1 MNRLFNSSVIS
12 ILLLHAFLWAS
23 TTSLS
28 QDLDERRFMVSVRF
42 DAGLGRNV
50 FSLDSETDSNLYVQR
65 GSTLVFNIADD
76 SLRNHPLRLS
86 FTQDGIHSGGN
97 PANSTTINDKLIVAV
112 DTDTP
117 DQLFVYCERH
127 KGMGK
132 NISLAVNG
140 STTELFLSDFNSKS
154 EEVYIPRV
162 HVSGINPRIFSL
174 RLGLS
179 SDRAA
184 FNLISASEGQTS
196 EFAQPDRRQ
205 ATYDAENSTVQVPAV
220 IALNKLY
227 RATFSIESSL
237 LKLSEFLPL
246 TDDIMSDNSDFDP
259 ASDLEVGAGS
269 ELNPELKKKSA
280 QSGDQYADGQPSNN
294 WAIKYDSNY

>member
-1 MNRLFNSSVIS
+1 MNKLFSSSVIS
-12 ILLLHAFLWAS
+12 IPLFHVFLWTS

-28 QDLDERRFMVSVRF
+28 QDLDERRFSVSVRF

-76 SLRNHPLRLS
+76 SLKDHPLRLS
-86 FTQDGIHSGGN
+86 FTQDGIHSGGTS
-97 PANSTTINDKLIVAV
+97 ANSTTINDNLIVAV

-117 DQLFVYCERH
+117 DQLFLYCERH
-127 KGMGK
+127 KGMGE
-132 NISLAVNG
+132 NVSLAVNG

-179 SDRAA
+179 SDRAT
-184 FNLISASEGQTS
+184 FNLISASEGRTS
-196 EFAQPDRRQ
+196 QFAQPDRRQ
-205 ATYDAENSTVQVPAV
+205 ATYDAENSTVQVPAL

-246 TDDIMSDNSDFDP
+246 TDDIMSDNSYFDP

>member
-1 MNRLFNSSVIS
+1 MNRLLNSSVIS
-12 ILLLHAFLWAS
+12 ILLLHGFLWAS

-76 SLRNHPLRLS
+76 SLKDHPLRLS
-86 FTQDGIHSGGN
+86 FTQDGIHSGGF
-97 PANSTTINDKLIVAV
+97 PANSTTVNDNVIVAV

-117 DQLFVYCERH
+117 DQLFLYCERH

-205 ATYDAENSTVQVPAV
+205 ATYDAENSTVQVPAL
-220 IALNKLY
+220 IALNKFY

-237 LKLSEFLPL
+237 LRLSEFLPL

-269 ELNPELKKKSA
+269 ELNPELKKKST

>member
-1 MNRLFNSSVIS
+1 MNRLLNSSVIS
-12 ILLLHAFLWAS
+12 ILLLHGFLWAS

-76 SLRNHPLRLS
+76 SLKDHPLRLS
-86 FTQDGIHSGGN
+86 FTQDGIHSGGF
-97 PANSTTINDKLIVAV
+97 PANSTTVNDNVIVAV

-117 DQLFVYCERH
+117 DQLFLYCERH
-127 KGMGK
+127 KGMGT

-205 ATYDAENSTVQVPAV
+205 ATYDAENSTVQVPAL

-237 LKLSEFLPL
+237 LRLSEFLPL

-269 ELNPELKKKSA
+269 ELNPELKKKST

>member
-1 MNRLFNSSVIS
+1 MTRLCSSTVIS
-12 ILLLHAFLWAS
+12 ILLLHVFPWTS

-76 SLRNHPLRLS
+76 SLKDHPLRLS
-86 FTQDGIHSGGN
+86 FTQDGIHSGGI
-97 PANSTTINDKLIVAV
+97 PANSTTINDNLIVAV

-117 DQLFVYCERH
+117 DQLFLYCERH
-127 KGMGK
+127 KGMGE
-132 NISLAVNG
+132 NVSLAVNG

-179 SDRAA
+179 SDRAT
-184 FNLISASEGQTS
+184 FNLISASEGRTS
-196 EFAQPDRRQ
+196 QFAQPDRRQ
-205 ATYDAENSTVQVPAV
+205 ATYDAENSTVQVPAL

-280 QSGDQYADGQPSNN
+280 QSGDQYADGQASNN

>member
-1 MNRLFNSSVIS
+1 MNKLFNSSVIS
-12 ILLLHAFLWAS
+12 MLLLHVFLWAS

-28 QDLDERRFMVSVRF
+28 QDLDERRFTVSVRF

-76 SLRNHPLRLS
+76 SLKDHPLRLS
-86 FTQDGIHSGGN
+86 FTQDGIHSGGI
-97 PANSTTINDKLIVAV
+97 PANSTTINDNLIVAV

-117 DQLFVYCERH
+117 DQLFLYCERH

-179 SDRAA
+179 SDRAT

-205 ATYDAENSTVQVPAV
+205 ATYDAENSTVQVPAL

-237 LKLSEFLPL
+237 LKLREFLPL

-259 ASDLEVGAGS
+259 ASELEVGAGS
-269 ELNPELKKKSA
+269 ELNPELKKK
-280 QSGDQYADGQPSNN
+280 SGDQYADGQPSNN

>member
-1 MNRLFNSSVIS
+1 MNRFFNTSVIP
-12 ILLLHAFLWAS
+12 ILLLQVFLWTS

-28 QDLDERRFMVSVRF
+28 QDLDERRFTVSVRF
-42 DAGLGRNV
+42 DAGLDRNV
-50 FSLDSETDSNLYVQR
+50 FALNSKSNTNLSIQR
-65 GSTLVFNIADD
+65 GSTLVFNIADE
-76 SLRNHPLRLS
+76 SLKDHPLRLS
-86 FTQDGIHSGGN
+86 FTEDGIHSGGR
-97 PANSTTINDKLIVAV
+97 PANSTTINDNLIVAV

-117 DQLFVYCERH
+117 DQLFLYCERH

-140 STTELFLSDFNSKS
+140 STTELFLSDFNSNS
-154 EEVYIPRV
+154 EEIYIPRIQ
-162 HVSGINPRIFSL
+162 VSGELPRIFSL

-179 SDRAA
+179 SDRTA
-184 FNLISASEGQTS
+184 FNLISASEGRTS
-196 EFAQPDRRQ
+196 EFARPDSRQ
-205 ATYDAENSTVQVPAV
+205 ATYDAETSTLQVPALL
-220 IALNKLY
+220 ALNKLY

-246 TDDIMSDNSDFDP
+246 TEDIMSDNSDFDP

>member
-1 MNRLFNSSVIS
+1 MNRLLNSSVIS
-12 ILLLHAFLWAS
+12 ILLLHVFPWAS
-23 TTSLS
+23 ATSLS
-28 QDLDERRFMVSVRF
+28 QDLDERRFTVSVRF

-50 FSLDSETDSNLYVQR
+50 FSLDLETDSNLYVQR

-76 SLRNHPLRLS
+76 SLKDHPLRLS
-86 FTQDGIHSGGN
+86 FTQDGIHSGGI
-97 PANSTTINDKLIVAV
+97 PANSTTINDNLIVAV

-117 DQLFVYCERH
+117 DQLFLYCERH

-205 ATYDAENSTVQVPAV
+205 ATYDAENSTLQVPAL

-227 RATFSIESSL
+227 RAKFSIESSL

-246 TDDIMSDNSDFDP
+246 TEDIMSDNSDFDP
-259 ASDLEVGAGS
+259 ASDLEAGAGS
-269 ELNPELKKKSA
+269 ELNPELKKKST
-280 QSGDQYADGQPSNN
+280 QSGVQYADGQPSNN
-294 WAIKYDSNY
+294 WAIKNDSNY

>member
-1 MNRLFNSSVIS
+1 MNRLFSSSVIS
-12 ILLLHAFLWAS
+12 ILLFHVFLWAS

-28 QDLDERRFMVSVRF
+28 QDLDERRFSVSVRF

-50 FSLDSETDSNLYVQR
+50 FSLDSESNTNLSIQR

-76 SLRNHPLRLS
+76 SLKDHPLRLS
-86 FTQDGIHSGGN
+86 FTQDGIHSGGTS
-97 PANSTTINDKLIVAV
+97 ANSTTINDNLIVAV
-112 DTDTP
+112 DTGTP
-117 DQLFVYCERH
+117 DQLFLYCERH
-127 KGMGK
+127 KGMGE
-132 NISLAVNG
+132 NVSLAVNG

-179 SDRAA
+179 SDRAT
-184 FNLISASEGQTS
+184 FNLISASEGRTS
-196 EFAQPDRRQ
+196 EFAKPDRRQ
-205 ATYDAENSTVQVPAV
+205 ATYDVENSTLQVPALL
-220 IALNKLY
+220 ALNKLY
-227 RATFSIESSL
+227 SASFSIESSL
-237 LKLSEFLPL
+237 IKLSEFLPL
-246 TDDIMSDNSDFDP
+246 TEDIMSDHSDFDP

-280 QSGDQYADGQPSNN
+280 QSGDQYADGQPSNY
-294 WAIKYDSNY
+294 WAIKYNSNY

>member
-12 ILLLHAFLWAS
+12 ILLLHVFLWAS

-76 SLRNHPLRLS
+76 SLKDHPLRLS
-86 FTQDGIHSGGN
+86 FTQDGIHSGGI
-97 PANSTTINDKLIVAV
+97 PANSTTINDNLIVAV

-117 DQLFVYCERH
+117 DQLFLYCERH

-132 NISLAVNG
+132 NVSLAVNG

-162 HVSGINPRIFSL
+162 HVSGKNPRIFSL

-184 FNLISASEGQTS
+184 FNLISASEGKTS

-205 ATYDAENSTVQVPAV
+205 ATYDAENSTVQVPAL

-237 LKLSEFLPL
+237 LKVSEILPL
-246 TDDIMSDNSDFDP
+246 TGDIMSDNSDFDP
-259 ASDLEVGAGS
+259 ASNLEIGAGS
-269 ELNPELKKKSA
+269 ELNPELKKKST

>member
-1 MNRLFNSSVIS
+1 MNRLLSTSVIS
-12 ILLLHAFLWAS
+12 IMLLQVFLWAS
-23 TTSLS
+23 AASLS
-28 QDLDERRFMVSVRF
+28 QDLDERRFKVSVRF

-50 FSLDSETDSNLYVQR
+50 FSLDSETNSNIYVQR

-76 SLRNHPLRLS
+76 SLIDHPLRLS
-86 FTQDGIHSGGN
+86 FTQDGIHSRGT
-97 PANSTTINDKLIVAV
+97 PANSATINNNLIVAV
-112 DTDTP
+112 HTDTP
-117 DQLFVYCERH
+117 DQLFLYCERH

-162 HVSGINPRIFSL
+162 HVSGTNPRIFSL

-184 FNLISASEGQTS
+184 FSLISASEGQTS

-205 ATYDAENSTVQVPAV
+205 ATYDAENSTLQVPALL
-220 IALNKLY
+220 ALNKLY
-227 RATFSIESSL
+227 SASFSIDSSL
-237 LKLSEFLPL
+237 INLSEFLPL
-246 TDDIMSDNSDFDP
+246 TEDIMSDNSDFDP

>member
-1 MNRLFNSSVIS
+1 MNRFFNTSVIS
-12 ILLLHAFLWAS
+12 ILLLQVFLWTS
-23 TTSLS
+23 TASLS
-28 QDLDERRFMVSVRF
+28 QDLDERRFTVSVRF

-50 FSLDSETDSNLYVQR
+50 FALDSESNTNLSIQR
-65 GSTLVFNIADD
+65 GSTLVFNIADE
-76 SLRNHPLRLS
+76 SLKDHPLGLS
-86 FTQDGIHSGGN
+86 FTEDGIHSGGT
-97 PANSTTINDKLIVAV
+97 PANSTTINDNLIVAV
-112 DTDTP
+112 NTDTP
-117 DQLFVYCERH
+117 DQLFLYCERH

-140 STTELFLSDFNSKS
+140 STTELFLSDFNSNS
-154 EEVYIPRV
+154 EEVYIPRI
-162 HVSGINPRIFSL
+162 HVNGEEPRIFSL

-179 SDRAA
+179 SDRTA
-184 FNLISASEGQTS
+184 FNLISASEGRIS

-205 ATYDAENSTVQVPAV
+205 ATYDSENSTVQVPALL
-220 IALNKLY
+220 ALNKLY
-227 RATFSIESSL
+227 SASFSVESSS
-237 LKLSEFLPL
+237 LKLIEFLPL
-246 TDDIMSDNSDFDP
+246 SEDIMSYNSDFDP

>member
-1 MNRLFNSSVIS
+1 MFP
-12 ILLLHAFLWAS
+12 WTS

-28 QDLDERRFMVSVRF
+28 QDLDERRFKVSVRF
-42 DAGLGRNV
+42 DAGLNRNV
-50 FSLDSETDSNLYVQR
+50 FALDSESNTNLSIQR
-65 GSTLVFNIADD
+65 GSTLVFNIADE
-76 SLRNHPLRLS
+76 SLKDHPLRLS
-86 FTQDGIHSGGN
+86 FTEDGIHSGGT
-97 PANSTTINDKLIVAV
+97 PANLTTINDNLIVAV

-117 DQLFVYCERH
+117 DQLFLYCERH

-140 STTELFLSDFNSKS
+140 STTELFLSDFNSNS
-154 EEVYIPRV
+154 EEIYIPRV
-162 HVSGINPRIFSL
+162 HVSGENPRIFSL

-184 FNLISASEGQTS
+184 FNLISASEGETS
-196 EFAQPDRRQ
+196 EFAQPDRDKRLTMQ
-205 ATYDAENSTVQVPAV
+205 RNSTIQVPALL
-220 IALNKLY
+220 ALNKLY
-227 RATFSIESSL
+227 SASFSIESSL
-237 LKLSEFLPL
+237 IKLSEFLPL
-246 TDDIMSDNSDFDP
+246 TEDIMSDNSDFDP

>member
-1 MNRLFNSSVIS
+1 
-12 ILLLHAFLWAS
+12 
-23 TTSLS
+23 
-28 QDLDERRFMVSVRF
+28 MVSVRF

-76 SLRNHPLRLS
+76 SLKDHPLRLS
-86 FTQDGIHSGGN
+86 FTQDGIHSGGI
-97 PANSTTINDKLIVAV
+97 PANSTTINDNLIVAV

-117 DQLFVYCERH
+117 DQLFLYCERH
-127 KGMGK
+127 KGMGE
-132 NISLAVNG
+132 NVSLAVNG

-179 SDRAA
+179 SDRAT
-184 FNLISASEGQTS
+184 FNLISASEGRTS
-196 EFAQPDRRQ
+196 QFAQPDRRQ
-205 ATYDAENSTVQVPAV
+205 ATYDAENSTVQVPAL

-280 QSGDQYADGQPSNN
+280 QSGDQYADGHASNN

>member
-1 MNRLFNSSVIS
+1 MIRLLNSSAIS
-12 ILLLHAFLWAS
+12 ILLLNVFLWAS

-42 DAGLGRNV
+42 DAGLGRSV

-65 GSTLVFNIADD
+65 GSTLVFNTSDD
-76 SLRNHPLRLS
+76 SLKGHPLRLS
-86 FTQDGIHSGGN
+86 FTQDGIHSGGI
-97 PANSTTINDKLIVAV
+97 PAKSTTINDNLIVAV

-117 DQLFVYCERH
+117 DQLFLYCERH

-140 STTELFLSDFNSKS
+140 STTELFLSDFNSRS

-205 ATYDAENSTVQVPAV
+205 ATYDAENSTVQVPALM
-220 IALNKLY
+220 ALNKFY

-246 TDDIMSDNSDFDP
+246 TEDIMSDNSDFDP

-269 ELNPELKKKSA
+269 ELNPELKKKST

>member
-1 MNRLFNSSVIS
+1 MNRFFNISVIS
-12 ILLLHAFLWAS
+12 ILLLQVCLWTS
-23 TTSLS
+23 TVSLS
-28 QDLDERRFMVSVRF
+28 QDLDERRFTVSVQF
-42 DAGLGRNV
+42 DAGLGHNV
-50 FSLDSETDSNLYVQR
+50 FSLDSETNSNLYVQR

-76 SLRNHPLRLS
+76 SLKDHPLSFS
-86 FTQDGIHSGGN
+86 FTQDGIHSGGT
-97 PANSTTINDKLIVAV
+97 PANSTTINDNLIVAV
-112 DTDTP
+112 NTDTP
-117 DQLFVYCERH
+117 DQLFLYCERH
-127 KGMGK
+127 EGMGK

-140 STTELFLSDFNSKS
+140 STTELFLSDFNSNS
-154 EEVYIPRV
+154 EEVYIPRI
-162 HVSGINPRIFSL
+162 HVSGEKPRIFSL

-179 SDRAA
+179 SDRTA
-184 FNLISASEGQTS
+184 FNLISASEGRTS
-196 EFAQPDRRQ
+196 EFARPDSRQ
-205 ATYDAENSTVQVPAV
+205 ATYDAETSTLKVPALL
-220 IALNKLY
+220 ALNKLY

-246 TDDIMSDNSDFDP
+246 TEDIMSDNSDFDP

>member
-12 ILLLHAFLWAS
+12 ILLLHMFLWAS

-28 QDLDERRFMVSVRF
+28 QDLDERRFSVSVRF

-65 GSTLVFNIADD
+65 GSTLVFNISDD
-76 SLRNHPLRLS
+76 SLKDHPLRLS
-86 FTQDGIHSGGN
+86 FTQDGIHSGGTS
-97 PANSTTINDKLIVAV
+97 ADSKTINDNLIVAV

-117 DQLFVYCERH
+117 DQLFLYCERH

-179 SDRAA
+179 SDRAT

-205 ATYDAENSTVQVPAV
+205 ATYDAENSTVQVPAL

-237 LKLSEFLPL
+237 LMLSEFLPL